1 MPAQLERAVSTRQKI
16 VYVTENTLTL
26 QVVMSKHVVLLF
38 FICSAIQCQ
47 VETITLFRSMLCCWF
62 LVVIISISGALY
74 QITVCIC
81 IDVTTSSY

>member
-26 QVVMSKHVVLLF
+26 QVVKSKNKVLLF
-38 FICSAIQCQ
+38 FKCSAIQCQ
-47 VETITLFRSMLCCWF
+47 VETITLFQSMLCYWF

-74 QITVCIC
+74 QITVCTC